1 MTVLN
6 YLGNLRLI
14 TLSDPQTVAAL
25 HAPTSVQW
33 EESIEYP
40 FNSTYTLGDISV
52 LNILSDS
59 HIILI

>member
-14 TLSDPQTVAAL
+14 TLSDAQTVAAL

-59 HIILI
+59 HIILN